1 MNLNK
6 NLLLTYLLLGLF
18 CLHSFKIVAQ
28 ASRLE
33 RCINWGY
40 KIIEGDT
47 AKHKKSFLILLP
59 IWGVSPETGWQLG
72 LSSGFVMRLSNDS
85 ITRPSLA
92 RLNWQFTEFK
102 QLSIRPTI
110 DLFFKQNTY
119 YLKGQFV
126 YNDFNEYFWG
136 IGNQTPDID
145 KEQNEFKQMKLNFRL
160 LKQNI
165 KGLYIGPQ
173 LQYEK
178 LFQMELGPKYFNQAI
193 PGLRGFESFGLGLVL
208 VYDNRDEIFY
218 SKKGSYI
225 EISGLWQNKNLAGQY
240 SYENYFIDARHFK
253 QLWKDN
259 VLAFQFLANF
269 NNGNIPYRQL
279 ATLGNE
285 NYMRGYYNGRYRDK
299 HLFSFQTELRT
310 VIWGPLGAVLFGGLG
325 NVGNTIAD
333 LSTHI
338 KPNYGLGI
346 RGVLLRK
353 DHINFRSDWGFGE
366 EKNKGL
372 YLTLHEAF

>member
-1 MNLNK
+1 MKFKKIYFLCAILVVFCVHSKTLNAQGSK
-6 NLLLTYLLLGLF
+6 IERLL
-18 CLHSFKIVAQ
+18 
-28 ASRLE
+28 
-33 RCINWGY
+33 NWGY
-40 KIIEGDT
+40 KIVEGDT
-47 AKHKKSFLILLP
+47 AKHKKNFLIILP

-102 QLSIRPTI
+102 QLSIRPTL
-110 DLFFKQNTY
+110 DLFFKQNKY
-119 YLKGQFV
+119 YFKGQFV

-136 IGNQTPDID
+136 IGNQTDDIN
-145 KEQNEFKQMKLNFRL
+145 KEQNEFKQMKLNLRL
-160 LKQNI
+160 LKQKI
-165 KGLYIGPQ
+165 KGLYVGPQ

-178 LFQMELGPKYFNQAI
+178 LYNMKLGPKYISQDI
-193 PGLRGFESFGLGLVL
+193 TGLKGFESFGIGAVL

-218 SKKGSYI
+218 TQKGTYI
-225 EISGLWQNKNLAGQY
+225 EVSSLWLNKDLAGQF
-240 SYENYFIDARHFK
+240 SFDNYFVDARHFK
-253 QLWKDN
+253 HLGKRN
-259 VLAFQFLANF
+259 ILAFQFIANF

-279 ATLGNE
+279 SAIGNE
-285 NYMRGYYNGRYRDK
+285 NFMRGYYNGRYRDK

-310 VIWGPLGAVLFGGLG
+310 AVWGPLGAVFFGGIG
-325 NVGNTIAD
+325 NVGNSIAN
-333 LSTHI
+333 LSKQI

-353 DHINFRSDWGFGE
+353 DHINFRIDWGFGE
-366 EKNKGL
+366 DRNKGL

>member
-1 MNLNK
+1 MCAILVVFCVHSKTLNAQGSK
-6 NLLLTYLLLGLF
+6 IERLL
-18 CLHSFKIVAQ
+18 
-28 ASRLE
+28 
-33 RCINWGY
+33 NWGY
-40 KIIEGDT
+40 KIVEGDT
-47 AKHKKSFLILLP
+47 AKHKKNFLIILP

-102 QLSIRPTI
+102 QLSIRPTL
-110 DLFFKQNTY
+110 DLFFKQNKY
-119 YLKGQFV
+119 YFKGQFV

-136 IGNQTPDID
+136 IGNQTDDIN
-145 KEQNEFKQMKLNFRL
+145 KEQNEFKQMKLNLRL
-160 LKQNI
+160 LKQKI
-165 KGLYIGPQ
+165 KGLYVGPQ

-178 LFQMELGPKYFNQAI
+178 LYNMKLGPKYISQDI
-193 PGLRGFESFGLGLVL
+193 TGLKGFESFGIGAVL

-218 SKKGSYI
+218 TQKGTYI
-225 EISGLWQNKNLAGQY
+225 EVSSLWLNKDLAGQF
-240 SYENYFIDARHFK
+240 SFDNYFVDARHFK
-253 QLWKDN
+253 HLGKRN
-259 VLAFQFLANF
+259 ILAFQFIANF

-279 ATLGNE
+279 SAIGNE
-285 NYMRGYYNGRYRDK
+285 NFMRGYYNGRYRDK

-310 VIWGPLGAVLFGGLG
+310 AVWGPLGAVFFGGIG
-325 NVGNTIAD
+325 NVGNSIAN
-333 LSTHI
+333 LSKQI

-353 DHINFRSDWGFGE
+353 DHINFRIDWGFGE
-366 EKNKGL
+366 DRNKGL

>member
-1 MNLNK
+1 MKIKKLA
-6 NLLLTYLLLGLF
+6 LSFFLIALLGF
-18 CLHSFKIVAQ
+18 TTKAQ
-28 ASRLE
+28 PSKLE

-40 KIIEGDT
+40 KILEGDT
-47 AKHKKSFLILLP
+47 AKHKKNFLILLP

-72 LSSGFVMRLSNDS
+72 LSSGFVMRLSHDS

-92 RLNWQFTEFK
+92 RLNWQFTEYK

-110 DLFFKQNTY
+110 DLFFKQNKY

-136 IGNQTPDID
+136 IGNTTPDDD
-145 KEQNEFKQMKLNFRL
+145 KEQNEFKQTKLNLRI
-160 LKQNI
+160 LKQFV
-165 KGLYIGPQ
+165 KGLYAGPQ
-173 LQYEK
+173 LQHEK
-178 LFQMELGPKYFNQAI
+178 LYNMSLGPKYINQNI
-193 PGLRGFESFGLGLVL
+193 PGLNGFESFGLGLVL

-225 EISGLWQNKNLAGQY
+225 EISSLWQNKNFAGQY
-240 SYENYFIDARHFK
+240 SFDNYFIDARHFK

-259 VLAFQFLANF
+259 VLAFQLLANF
-269 NNGNIPYRQL
+269 NNGDIPYRQL

-310 VIWGPLGAVLFGGLG
+310 TIWGPLGAVFFGGMG
-325 NVGNTIAD
+325 NVGNSIAD

-353 DHINFRSDWGFGE
+353 DHINFRIDWGFGE